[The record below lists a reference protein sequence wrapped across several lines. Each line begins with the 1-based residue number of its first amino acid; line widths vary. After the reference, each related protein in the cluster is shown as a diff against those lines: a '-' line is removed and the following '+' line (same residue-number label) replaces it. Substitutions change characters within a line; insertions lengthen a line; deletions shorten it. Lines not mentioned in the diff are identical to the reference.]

1 LLATYFKNS
10 SLLDYSDPLLQEIKQ
25 KLKELK
31 FPAETKRISLI
42 TLILLG
48 IDIALGLLTPHL
60 QTISFFSGKSEMQTV
75 SDLLFLEGA
84 ALFLA
89 GAFWGVKA
97 KDLRSRS
104 GVIILLVALGA
115 SFLGSSVLIGELFLR
130 H

>member
-1 LLATYFKNS
+1 
-10 SLLDYSDPLLQEIKQ
+10 LDYSDPLLQEIKQ

-89 GAFWGVKA
+89 GAFWGVKT